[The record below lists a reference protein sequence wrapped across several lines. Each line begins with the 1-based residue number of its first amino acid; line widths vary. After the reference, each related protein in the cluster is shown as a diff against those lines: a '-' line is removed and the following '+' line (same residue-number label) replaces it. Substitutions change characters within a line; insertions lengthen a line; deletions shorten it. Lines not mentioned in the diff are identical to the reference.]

1 MRVVEEVGCEGNI
14 GADGRFRFRVWVG
27 IGDKVVRE
35 KFVRV
40 DKVVGREEE
49 GCSWCR

>member
-1 MRVVEEVGCEGNI
+1 MCVVEEVGGEGNI
-14 GADGRFRFRVWVG
+14 GADGGFGFGVWVD

-35 KFVRV
+35 KFVGV
-40 DKVVGREEE
+40 DEVVGREEE